1 MGRASHPLHQAC
13 FLCFG
18 SHAVCVTSD
27 KTHLAHRKYTISS
40 AAPHDNYKRRPLCI
54 SIARPCFCFRRAP
67 LPLLLCSD
75 PKAQGNHNFAPHQFH
90 QPLLPARVYLSLGRR
105 CPACH
110 KGRRK
115 ESPPVRER
123 KKFSQTRRK
132 KSTCRAS
139 LIN

>member
-54 SIARPCFCFRRAP
+54 SIARRCFCFRRTRLFRYCFVAIQR
-67 LPLLLCSD
+67 
-75 PKAQGNHNFAPHQFH
+75 PKAIIILRRTNFTSLYCLLAYTF
-90 QPLLPARVYLSLGRR
+90 PLAGAVLRAIKAGAKRVHPFESEKSLARRG
-105 CPACH
+105 A
-110 KGRRK
+110 K
-115 ESPPVRER
+115 
-123 KKFSQTRRK
+123 
-132 KSTCRAS
+132 RA
-139 LIN
+139 LAVLL